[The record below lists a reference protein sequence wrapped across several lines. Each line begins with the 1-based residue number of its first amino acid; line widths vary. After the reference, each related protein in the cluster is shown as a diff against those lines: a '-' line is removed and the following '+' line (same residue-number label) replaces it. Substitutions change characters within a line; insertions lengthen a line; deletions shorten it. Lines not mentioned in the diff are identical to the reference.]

1 MLQRKKLT
9 GLIITAIAVK
19 MLLTY
24 PRNIVLNSGNAA
36 WLQILYTFL
45 ITVLVFLVTAAAYRG
60 RKNVIETAELCG
72 GKFLKVVM
80 GIIVFAILTANI
92 FSTIRIFP
100 ETIKTI
106 LLQETRVEVILLV
119 FAVVTIIGA
128 YMGLESIATVN
139 YLFLPIA
146 GAVMIA
152 FLALLLPYYR
162 LGNLVPILG
171 NGAKSVFVT
180 GINSMSVFSDII
192 LLNIYLPYM
201 DNYGDYK
208 KGGIKAILIGGVVAV
223 LITLAYCSAY
233 PYPDSKNFIF
243 PVYQLTRMIHLSSF
257 FSRFETFFQFIW
269 SILVLL
275 YAAFYVYSMC
285 YVWQITFNLKY
296 SKPLI
301 VPITIALFT
310 AALLPNSIMDFI
322 NSESMIYYIIYP
334 FAFLLP
340 LIFAAPSRKLTTGG
354 KNEKT

>member
-9 GLIITAIAVK
+9 GIIITAIAVK
-19 MLLTY
+19 MLLMY

-36 WLQILYTFL
+36 WLQVLYTFL
-45 ITVLVFLVTAAAYRG
+45 ITIVVFLVTAMSYKG
-60 RKNVIETAELCG
+60 KKNIIEIAGLCG
-72 GKFLKVVM
+72 GKFLKIVM
-80 GIIVFAILTANI
+80 GIIVFAILVANI
-92 FSTIRIFP
+92 YSTIRVFP

-106 LLQETRVEVILLV
+106 LLQETRVEIILLV

-128 YMGLESIATVN
+128 YMGIESITTVN

-152 FLALLLPYYR
+152 FLALLIPYYR
-162 LGNLVPILG
+162 FDNLVPILG
-171 NGAKSVFVT
+171 NGAKSVFFT

-208 KGGIKAILIGGVVAV
+208 KSGIKAILIGGVIAV
-223 LITLAYCSAY
+223 VITLAYCSVY

-275 YAAFYVYSMC
+275 YSAFYVYSMC

-296 SKPLI
+296 GKPLI
-301 VPITIALFT
+301 IPITISLFT
-310 AALLPNSIMDFI
+310 AALLPNSIMEFI
-322 NSESMIYYIIYP
+322 NLEQIIHYIIYP

-340 LIFAAPSRKLTTGG
+340 LILAVPSRKLLTGG